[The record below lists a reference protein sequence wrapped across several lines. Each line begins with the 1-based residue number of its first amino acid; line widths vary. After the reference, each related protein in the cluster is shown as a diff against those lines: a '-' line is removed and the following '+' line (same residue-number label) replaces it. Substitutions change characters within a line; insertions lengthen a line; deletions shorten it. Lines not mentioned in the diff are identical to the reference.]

1 MSCCENKSLRWT
13 IALAVKQINEIYDIL
28 SCDTDSSE
36 TKVYLFMRAV
46 LSPPE
51 PDGQILY
58 RPYMDSYKRTPKT
71 EVCQVLFAFH
81 DHYTLCLPGN
91 QLRKSEKCKKLCQKR
106 EKRLKDCKK
115 MVDIV

>member
-1 MSCCENKSLRWT
+1 MTSGL
-13 IALAVKQINEIYDIL
+13 
-28 SCDTDSSE
+28 CDTDSSVN
-36 TKVYLFMRAV
+36 KIYLFVRAA

-81 DHYTLCLPGN
+81 EHYTLCLPGN
-91 QLRKSEKCKKLCQKR
+91 QLSKSGNFEKL
-106 EKRLKDCKK
+106 EKVVPKAVKNCSKIARNLP
-115 MVDIV
+115 I

>member
-1 MSCCENKSLRWT
+1 
-13 IALAVKQINEIYDIL
+13 
-28 SCDTDSSE
+28 
-36 TKVYLFMRAV
+36 MRAV

-91 QLRKSEKCKKLCQKR
+91 QLWKPEKYKKLCQKR

-115 MVDIV
+115 MVDIVSVSYTHLTLPTISVFWSRMHRNLEFLLHWAPNTM

>member
-1 MSCCENKSLRWT
+1 
-13 IALAVKQINEIYDIL
+13 
-28 SCDTDSSE
+28 
-36 TKVYLFMRAV
+36 MRAV

-51 PDGQILY
+51 PDGHILY

-91 QLRKSEKCKKLCQKR
+91 QLWKFEKYKKLCQKR

>member
-1 MSCCENKSLRWT
+1 
-13 IALAVKQINEIYDIL
+13 
-28 SCDTDSSE
+28 
-36 TKVYLFMRAV
+36 MRAV

-81 DHYTLCLPGN
+81 DHYYEPFMIM
-91 QLRKSEKCKKLCQKR
+91 S
-106 EKRLKDCKK
+106 
-115 MVDIV
+115 

>member
-1 MSCCENKSLRWT
+1 
-13 IALAVKQINEIYDIL
+13 
-28 SCDTDSSE
+28 
-36 TKVYLFMRAV
+36 MRAV

-91 QLRKSEKCKKLCQKR
+91 HPRNTKSCVKRGKNGSKIARKWS
-106 EKRLKDCKK
+106 
-115 MVDIV
+115 I

>member
-1 MSCCENKSLRWT
+1 
-13 IALAVKQINEIYDIL
+13 
-28 SCDTDSSE
+28 
-36 TKVYLFMRAV
+36 MRAV

-81 DHYTLCLPGN
+81 GYYTLCLAGN
-91 QLRKSEKCKKLCQKR
+91 QLRKFEICKKLQKVYLFHTKNCSKIAR
-106 EKRLKDCKK
+106 NWP
-115 MVDIV
+115 I

>member
-1 MSCCENKSLRWT
+1 MCILPQDKVLK
-13 IALAVKQINEIYDIL
+13 KQINEIYDIL
-28 SCDTDSSE
+28 SCNTDSSE
-36 TKVYLFMRAV
+36 NKTYLFMRAV

-91 QLRKSEKCKKLCQKR
+91 QLWKSEKYKMLCQKR

>member
-1 MSCCENKSLRWT
+1 
-13 IALAVKQINEIYDIL
+13 
-28 SCDTDSSE
+28 
-36 TKVYLFMRAV
+36 MRAV

-58 RPYMDSYKRTPKT
+58 RPYMASYKRTPKT

-91 QLRKSEKCKKLCQKR
+91 QLRKFEKCKKLCQKR

>member
-1 MSCCENKSLRWT
+1 
-13 IALAVKQINEIYDIL
+13 
-28 SCDTDSSE
+28 
-36 TKVYLFMRAV
+36 MRAV

-81 DHYTLCLPGN
+81 DHYTLCL
-91 QLRKSEKCKKLCQKR
+91 LSL
-106 EKRLKDCKK
+106 
-115 MVDIV
+115 IHI

>member
-1 MSCCENKSLRWT
+1 
-13 IALAVKQINEIYDIL
+13 
-28 SCDTDSSE
+28 
-36 TKVYLFMRAV
+36 MRAV

-91 QLRKSEKCKKLCQKR
+91 QFGNPRNIKSCVKRGKNGSKIARKWS
-106 EKRLKDCKK
+106 
-115 MVDIV
+115 I

>member
-1 MSCCENKSLRWT
+1 
-13 IALAVKQINEIYDIL
+13 
-28 SCDTDSSE
+28 
-36 TKVYLFMRAV
+36 MRAV

-58 RPYMDSYKRTPKT
+58 RPYKRTPKT

-91 QLRKSEKCKKLCQKR
+91 QLWKFEKYKKLCQKR

>member
-1 MSCCENKSLRWT
+1 
-13 IALAVKQINEIYDIL
+13 
-28 SCDTDSSE
+28 
-36 TKVYLFMRAV
+36 MRAV

-81 DHYTLCLPGN
+81 HHYTLCSPGN
-91 QLRKSEKCKKLCQKR
+91 QLRKFEKYKKLCQMR
-106 EKRLKDCKK
+106 EKWLKDCKK

>member
-1 MSCCENKSLRWT
+1 
-13 IALAVKQINEIYDIL
+13 
-28 SCDTDSSE
+28 
-36 TKVYLFMRAV
+36 MRAV

-81 DHYTLCLPGN
+81 NHYTLCLPGN
-91 QLRKSEKCKKLCQKR
+91 QLWKSEKYKKLCQKR

>member
-1 MSCCENKSLRWT
+1 
-13 IALAVKQINEIYDIL
+13 
-28 SCDTDSSE
+28 
-36 TKVYLFMRAV
+36 MRAV
-46 LSPPE
+46 H
-51 PDGQILY
+51 
-58 RPYMDSYKRTPKT
+58 SYKRTPKT

-91 QLRKSEKCKKLCQKR
+91 QLWKFEKYKKLCQKR

>member
-1 MSCCENKSLRWT
+1 
-13 IALAVKQINEIYDIL
+13 
-28 SCDTDSSE
+28 
-36 TKVYLFMRAV
+36 MRAV

-81 DHYTLCLPGN
+81 DH
-91 QLRKSEKCKKLCQKR
+91 S
-106 EKRLKDCKK
+106 
-115 MVDIV
+115 